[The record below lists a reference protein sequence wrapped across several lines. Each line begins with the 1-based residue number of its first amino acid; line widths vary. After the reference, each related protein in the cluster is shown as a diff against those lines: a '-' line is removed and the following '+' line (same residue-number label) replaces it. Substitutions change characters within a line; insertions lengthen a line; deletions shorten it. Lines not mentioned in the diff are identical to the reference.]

1 MRLALALV
9 VFMIW
14 TGIADADDKTL
25 KLYAGQVVL
34 SPDAPSGNFNEL
46 PAFLKAN
53 YDKSSHYEFMK
64 WDINFVG
71 VLAKP
76 ADKITL
82 IVSDPSA
89 KPPAELISIEL
100 ASSRQV
106 VIGHFKPTTAAGF
119 AAGKTYAVTLVSGKA
134 TVAKAELALRE

>member
-1 MRLALALV
+1 
-9 VFMIW
+9 
-14 TGIADADDKTL
+14 
-25 KLYAGQVVL
+25 
-34 SPDAPSGNFNEL
+34 
-46 PAFLKAN
+46 
-53 YDKSSHYEFMK
+53 
-64 WDINFVG
+64 

-76 ADKITL
+76 ADKVTL

-89 KPPAELISIEL
+89 KPPTQLISIDL